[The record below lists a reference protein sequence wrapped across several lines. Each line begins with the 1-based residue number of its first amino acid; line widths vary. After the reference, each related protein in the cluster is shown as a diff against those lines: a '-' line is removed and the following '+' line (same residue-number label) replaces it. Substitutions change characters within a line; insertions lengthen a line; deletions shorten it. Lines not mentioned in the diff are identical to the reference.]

1 MSSIFEDERI
11 RLTVVRDDDLPQF
24 AEWLSDFGLQRLVN
38 PGMSVPHTVD
48 DLLNPDGWFQA
59 DMKNEKSQIFAVRTH
74 VDDTFVGISAI
85 SNLDMFAHH
94 AEVGINLANPDYRG
108 KGYGGEVMLL
118 TMRYG
123 FEQFNLNR
131 IYLKVMSFNTRAIRL
146 YEKLGFI
153 HEAREREVFF
163 HDGEYFDQIIMGIL
177 RTEWEEQHG

>member
-1 MSSIFEDERI
+1 MSSIFEGARI
-11 RLTVVRDDDLPQF
+11 RLTTVHDDDLPQL

-38 PGMSVPHTVD
+38 PGMSFPHTAD

-59 DMKNEKSQIFAVRTH
+59 DLKNEKSQLFAVRTLA
-74 VDDTFVGISAI
+74 DDTFVGISAI
-85 SNLDMFAHH
+85 SNMDMFAHH

-123 FEQFNLNR
+123 FDQFNLNR

-146 YEKLGFI
+146 YEKLGFV
-153 HEAREREVFF
+153 HEAQEREMFF
-163 HDGEYFDQIIMGIL
+163 HDGKYFDQIIMGIL
-177 RTEWEEQHG
+177 RTEWEEQYG